1 MMNTFEVIDIEYLKA
16 CRTIETIL
24 INNRDLAEVFFVFN
38 YEGVSYRVFKS
49 HLDLINF
56 FQNKSE
62 SKFCFDTENELDVF
76 LAEVKLVA

>member
-1 MMNTFEVIDIEYLKA
+1 MNTFEVIDTEYITA

-24 INNRDLAEVFFVFN
+24 LNNRDLTEVFFVYN
-38 YEGVSYRVFKS
+38 YEGVSFRVFKS
-49 HLDLINF
+49 HLELINF

-62 SKFCFDTENELDVF
+62 SHFCFDTENELDVF